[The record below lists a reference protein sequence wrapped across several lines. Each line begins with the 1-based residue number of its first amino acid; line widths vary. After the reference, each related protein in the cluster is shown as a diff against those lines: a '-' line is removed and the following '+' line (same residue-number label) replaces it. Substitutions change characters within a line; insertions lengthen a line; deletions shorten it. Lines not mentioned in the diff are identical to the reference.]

1 MELIDIHM
9 RLTPSQMFELSAL
22 VQKWQDHERGV
33 VIKKE
38 FPTRVLE
45 NYQKPEP
52 KKPDTWPA
60 RLKMIV
66 AGMEAIRL
74 DAGMTVSDFCT
85 NRLKLRDASYYS
97 LKNGKR
103 VIQPHTAK
111 KLANRMGMSLDEL
124 EKKGVATVYG
134 TPTKT
139 NVSGKGV
146 GTGLPSVPLA
156 GS

>member
-1 MELIDIHM
+1 MELIEVSLK
-9 RLTPSQMFELSAL
+9 LTPGQLFELSAL

-38 FPTRVLE
+38 VPPRVLE
-45 NYQKPEP
+45 NYKKPEP
-52 KKPDTWPA
+52 QKTDTWPA

-85 NRLKLRDASYYS
+85 NRLKLKDASYYS

-111 KLANRMGMSLDEL
+111 KLAARLEMSLEEL
-124 EKKGVATVYG
+124 E
-134 TPTKT
+134 TKT
-139 NVSGKGV
+139 NVSGKAV
-146 GTGLPSVPLA
+146 GAGLPSISVA
-156 GS
+156 GA

>member
-1 MELIDIHM
+1 MELIEVTM
-9 RLTPSQMFELSAL
+9 KLTPGQLFELSAL

-38 FPTRVLE
+38 VPPRVLA

-52 KKPDTWPA
+52 KKTDTWPD

-74 DAGMTVSDFCT
+74 GAGMTVSEFCT
-85 NRLKLRDASYYS
+85 NRMKLSDASYYS
-97 LKNGKR
+97 LKNRKR
-103 VIQPHTAK
+103 VIQPHTSK
-111 KLANRMGMSLDEL
+111 KLAARMGMSIDEL
-124 EKKGVATVYG
+124 EKKGVEATYG

-139 NVSGKGV
+139 NVSRKGV
-146 GTGLPSVPLA
+146 GAGLPAVSVA
-156 GS
+156 GV

>member
-1 MELIDIHM
+1 MELIEVTM
-9 RLTPSQMFELSAL
+9 KLTPGQLFELSAL

-33 VIKKE
+33 VLKKKVPE
-38 FPTRVLE
+38 TVLAD
-45 NYQKPEP
+45 YQKPEP
-52 KKPDTWPA
+52 PKTDTWPD

-85 NRLKLRDASYYS
+85 NRLKLKDAGYYS

-124 EKKGVATVYG
+124 EKKGVATTYG
-134 TPTKT
+134 TPTQT
-139 NVSGKGV
+139 NVSRKGM
-146 GTGLPSVPLA
+146 GAGLPSVPLA
-156 GS
+156 GA

>member
-1 MELIDIHM
+1 MELIEVSM
-9 RLTPSQMFELSAL
+9 KLTPGQLFELSAL

-33 VIKKE
+33 AIKKE
-38 FPTRVLE
+38 VPPRVLA

-52 KKPDTWPA
+52 KKPDTWPD

-66 AGMEAIRL
+66 AGMESIRL
-74 DAGMTVSDFCT
+74 DAGMTVSEFCR
-85 NRLKLRDASYYS
+85 NRIKLNDASYYS

-111 KLANRMGMSLDEL
+111 KLADRLGMSLDEL
-124 EKKGVATVYG
+124 EKKGVATTYG

-146 GTGLPSVPLA
+146 DAGLPAVPVA
-156 GS
+156 GA

>member
-52 KKPDTWPA
+52 KKPDTWPG

-66 AGMEAIRL
+66 AGMESIRL
-74 DAGMTVSDFCT
+74 GDGMTVSDFCV
-85 NRLKLRDASYYS
+85 NRIKLSDASYYS

-111 KLANRMGMSLDEL
+111 KLAARMGMSIDDL
-124 EKKGVATVYG
+124 EKKGVEATYG
-134 TPTKT
+134 TPTQT
-139 NVSGKGV
+139 NVSRKGLGGDLLTSPV
-146 GTGLPSVPLA
+146 A
-156 GS
+156 GV

>member
-1 MELIDIHM
+1 MEMIEVSM
-9 RLTPSQMFELSAL
+9 KLTPGQLFELSAL
-22 VQKWQDHERGV
+22 VQKWQDHEQGV

-52 KKPDTWPA
+52 KKPDTWPG

-66 AGMEAIRL
+66 AGMESIRL
-74 DAGMTVSDFCT
+74 GAGMTVGEFCI
-85 NRLKLRDASYYS
+85 NRIKLSDASYYS
-97 LKNGKR
+97 LKSGKR

-111 KLANRMGMSLDEL
+111 KLADRLGMSLEEL

-134 TPTKT
+134 TPKA

-146 GTGLPSVPLA
+146 GTGLPTFSVGRA
-156 GS
+156 

>member
-1 MELIDIHM
+1 MEMIEVSM
-9 RLTPSQMFELSAL
+9 KLTPGQLFELSAL

-33 VIKKE
+33 AIKKE
-38 FPTRVLE
+38 VPPRVLE
-45 NYQKPEP
+45 NYKKPEP
-52 KKPDTWPA
+52 QKTDTWPA

-111 KLANRMGMSLDEL
+111 KLAARMGMSIDEL
-124 EKKGVATVYG
+124 EKKGVEATYG
-134 TPTKT
+134 TPTQT
-139 NVSGKGV
+139 NVSRKGLGGDLLTSPV
-146 GTGLPSVPLA
+146 A
-156 GS
+156 GV